1 METSRDRVLKAIE
14 HRQPETTPIH
24 LMGPEGIEAW
34 LVRFGAKDIMD
45 LREKMG
51 LDIQEVRPVYFGPN
65 TQPVGTSGALRR
77 MWGPWM
83 EAKATATGAEATLW
97 PRPRPWPISSDSP
110 GPARRTSITRSC
122 PEC

>member
-24 LMGPEGIEAW
+24 LMGPEGIERW

-51 LDIQEVRPVYFGPN
+51 GEPRNLDRFGP
-65 TQPVGTSGALRR
+65 SGL
-77 MWGPWM
+77 WGGYDHGCRVAM
-83 EAKATATGAEATLW
+83 NCDGA
-97 PRPRPWPISSDSP
+97 R
-110 GPARRTSITRSC
+110 
-122 PEC
+122 